1 VGRHRHCANDGASA
15 SRSGSVTADDSDAGY
30 RCGRQGA
37 ALAGSAGSRD
47 LPMHDCAVVGR
58 LDHDVRTSVPAIAS
72 IGQAVVSRLLLWR
85 RRSAPPTRTPHESFA
100 THAITEV
107 AAGGAIAFLESDRP
121 DGPRVGDLHSDRAH
135 PRDAVVLAPTS
146 KQARGGTVSERF
158 CLIAAPAVDPALL
171 LPPSA
176 GTKRKPFPGAECEVD
191 GWAWAIAATRRSPAA
206 PPRRRESG
214 RVASGRSSAVL
225 ARSRRGPAST
235 GCTPLATSRA
245 DAWRGRSLALPPSRD
260 SSREGLVG
268 DLCRNGNRSACH

>member
-1 VGRHRHCANDGASA
+1 M
-15 SRSGSVTADDSDAGY
+15 TAPSWCDRY
-30 RCGRQGA
+30 
-37 ALAGSAGSRD
+37 
-47 LPMHDCAVVGR
+47 
-58 LDHDVRTSVPAIAS
+58 
-72 IGQAVVSRLLLWR
+72 
-85 RRSAPPTRTPHESFA
+85 A

-146 KQARGGTVSERF
+146 KQTRGGTVSERF

-176 GTKRKPFPGAECEVD
+176 GAKRKPFPGAECEVD

-206 PPRRRESG
+206 PPRSRESG

-235 GCTPLATSRA
+235 GCTPLASCETRRA
-245 DAWRGRSLALPPSRD
+245 VRVGPALAERRMRGRRSARVPPSLNESPQMSPKPGQSGPHAGDRAR
-260 SSREGLVG
+260 SVSGRGLWVVEGVPVVMEVSV
-268 DLCRNGNRSACH
+268 RSQEPGLEIGQAVCGCFAQHAGWILE

>member
-1 VGRHRHCANDGASA
+1 MQGRVRAC
-15 SRSGSVTADDSDAGY
+15 SRSTAQQTATTAVGLEQGSDDGLDGTIGFDGQRSCAGA
-30 RCGRQGA
+30 GR
-37 ALAGSAGSRD
+37 RD
-47 LPMHDCAVVGR
+47 R
-58 LDHDVRTSVPAIAS
+58 N
-72 IGQAVVSRLLLWR
+72 
-85 RRSAPPTRTPHESFA
+85 A

-146 KQARGGTVSERF
+146 KQTRGGTVSERF

-176 GTKRKPFPGAECEVD
+176 GTKWKPFPGAECEVD

-206 PPRRRESG
+206 PPRRKELG

-235 GCTPLATSRA
+235 GCTPLAN
-245 DAWRGRSLALPPSRD
+245 GRKVSPLRQRPDLPSAR
-260 SSREGLVG
+260 SSRTVTIGWLPVRPDG
-268 DLCRNGNRSACH
+268 